1 MTDIKKFIFNAR
13 GYGCSNGRGS
23 WSNIFM
29 FAVLDIMLQ
38 ARFPK
43 TIPEIRQIF
52 YKEYDKKYSI
62 CDSTKSHH
70 TKSTYPDKIIY
81 ECVYQHSTNNK
92 RQDRASQDIFFDSDA
107 ETDRYMLNS
116 MTLIF
121 LGKKKYITA

>member
-62 CDSTKSHH
+62 TSSTNNHF
-70 TKSTYPDKIIY
+70 TKSTRPDKIIY

-92 RQDRASQDIFFDSDA
+92 NSNRASQDIFFDYDPESK
-107 ETDRYMLNS
+107 RYMLNS
-116 MTLIF
+116 KTMIF
-121 LGKKKYITA
+121 LKK